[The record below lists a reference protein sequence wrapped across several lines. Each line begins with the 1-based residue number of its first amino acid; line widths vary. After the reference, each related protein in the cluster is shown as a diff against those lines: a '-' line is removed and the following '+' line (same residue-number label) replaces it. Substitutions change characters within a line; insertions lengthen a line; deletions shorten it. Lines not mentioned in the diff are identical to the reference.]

1 MGVRFWGYTQ
11 QRIWRKLI
19 LDFVKKNSGCEEKY
33 CVIDGIFWTGQK
45 TAVYRKLQYWFK
57 LKKNKNYILSN
68 IYKEML
74 HVCDSEPCC
83 FFFVK
88 QLLND
93 LGYGYIWDCQECFNE
108 NLFLHEVKQKLND
121 WFIQKLKAFFRA
133 LWNLIY
139 III

>member
-1 MGVRFWGYTQ
+1 M
-11 QRIWRKLI
+11 
-19 LDFVKKNSGCEEKY
+19 FV
-33 CVIDGIFWTGQK
+33 IQK
-45 TAVYRKLQYWFK
+45 F
-57 LKKNKNYILSN
+57 
-68 IYKEML
+68 
-74 HVCDSEPCC
+74 PCC

-133 LWNLIY
+133 L
-139 III
+139 